1 MKRSFADCKRIVI
14 GAYRET
20 NGVGQPIPLAT
31 IRDELK
37 ISPTWLRIILE
48 DGMNVEIDGNGD
60 GVEAVAWVTKI

>member
-20 NGVGQPIPLAT
+20 NGVGQPIQLAT

-37 ISPTWLRIILE
+37 ISPTWLIEILE
-48 DGMNVEIDGNGD
+48 EMGVEIDGS
-60 GVEAVAWVTKI
+60 GVDAVAWVTKI